1 MPITSRARKRA
12 IPLIIIF
19 AWTAVL
25 LIIEQ
30 SFDLLSIGI
39 NLIFTASQVFW
50 FRRVG
55 ELGQKLIGN
64 KTWRRALAA
73 AGLIAY
79 AFMLVFNLLTW
90 EEASKG
96 ATLTFRAVL
105 LEAPFRWWV
114 LGSLLGFLLFTL
126 FWIVDRVARTAGW
139 AFKKRSISHGLELP
153 SPGRRRFLE
162 QTATN

>member
-55 ELGQKLIGN
+55 ELGQKLIGS